1 MAGKSGIGIKI
12 KTEDFVW
19 IANETQ
25 FEPSFVFVSPFPLSQ
40 TCLHFYFN
48 VLYRTRSFWC
58 FRRFFFFFFSL
69 CFLEGFLTFLLLV
82 FDGFESFPLWFDFMP
97 FWLEYRT
104 DFFAGAFSS
113 ASLHLH
119 QQVLLVFCGTLLPLP
134 DTLRGFT
141 SSSSSSSYSAS
152 SKCCPLI
159 STSPEL
165 LLDHR

>member
-1 MAGKSGIGIKI
+1 MNPPLYSSLLFLSPCLNLPGLFIVLFPRLACIFTLMSY
-12 KTEDFVW
+12 TELG
-19 IANETQ
+19 
-25 FEPSFVFVSPFPLSQ
+25 PFG
-40 TCLHFYFN
+40 
-48 VLYRTRSFWC
+48 VLGGF
-58 FRRFFFFFFSL
+58 FFFFFFSL